1 MGIEIISSG
10 LQTTVQDLGRAGWR
24 HMGVP
29 ESGGADKFS
38 LKLANFILGKS
49 FNSPVLECTLTGPTL
64 KFSSPYSVTVT
75 GADMNP
81 KVNNK
86 EVEMNQVIEV
96 KSNDV
101 LSMDN
106 CSKGCR
112 SYIAFSEDILSDDFL
127 GSAST
132 YLPAKLGGIEGLPL
146 KEGSVINT
154 KPCKSKTNS
163 LREIDFKLG
172 KLFENEWTIRVIKG
186 PEYDVIKKSSREIIF
201 SSILTVSNDSN
212 RIGNRLIGIK
222 VDVLNNNQ
230 MVSCPMAPGTIQCPE
245 NGLPIILGCDSQ
257 TLGGYPRILQIAA
270 SDLHL
275 IGQLR
280 PNDSVSFEKISIDQ
294 ARKELMKQNSL
305 FSS

>member
-112 SYIAFSEDILSDDFL
+112 SYIAFSEDILSDNFL

-186 PEYDVIKKSSREIIF
+186 PEYDVIKKSSREITF
-201 SSILTVSNDSN
+201 SSIFTVSNDSN
-212 RIGNRLIGIK
+212 RIGNRLMGIK

-280 PNDSVSFEKISIDQ
+280 PNDSVSFEMISIDL
-294 ARKELMKQNSL
+294 ARKKLMKQNSL
-305 FSS
+305 FTS

>member
-10 LQTTVQDLGRAGWR
+10 LQTSVQDLGRAGWR

-172 KLFENEWTIRVIKG
+172 KPFENEWTIRVIKG

-212 RIGNRLIGIK
+212 RIGNRLMGIK

>member
-1 MGIEIISSG
+1 MAIEIISSG

-38 LKLANFILGKS
+38 LKLANFILGKP
-49 FNSPVLECTLTGPTL
+49 FNSSVLECTLTGPSL
-64 KFSSPYSVTVT
+64 KFSSPYSVTIT

-81 KVNNK
+81 KINNK
-86 EVEMNQVIEV
+86 EVEMIKVIKVEP
-96 KSNDV
+96 NDI

-112 SYIAFSEDILSDDFL
+112 SYIAFSEDILSEDFL

-132 YLPAKLGGIEGLPL
+132 YLSAKLGGIEGLPL
-146 KEGSVINT
+146 REGSVINT
-154 KPCKSKTNS
+154 KPCKLETTSIT
-163 LREIDFKLG
+163 EIDFELG
-172 KLFENEWTIRVIKG
+172 IGFENEWNMRVIKG
-186 PEYDVIKKSSREIIF
+186 PEYDLIKKTSREIIF
-201 SSILTVSNDSN
+201 SSIFTVSNDSN
-212 RIGNRLIGIK
+212 RMGNRLIGVE
-222 VDVLNNNQ
+222 VDISNNNQ

-257 TLGGYPRILQIAA
+257 TLGGYPRILQVAA
-270 SDLHL
+270 TDLHL

-280 PNDSVSFEKISIDQ
+280 PNDKVSFEMISMDQ
-294 ARKELMKQNSL
+294 ARKELMKQDSL
-305 FSS
+305 FSY

>member
-1 MGIEIISSG
+1 MSIEIISSG

-64 KFSSPYSVTVT
+64 KFSSPYSVTIT

-81 KVNNK
+81 KINNK

-112 SYIAFSEDILSDDFL
+112 SYIAFSEDILSDNFL

-186 PEYDVIKKSSREIIF
+186 PEYDVIKKSSREITF
-201 SSILTVSNDSN
+201 SSIFTVSNDSN
-212 RIGNRLIGIK
+212 RIGNRLMGIK

-280 PNDSVSFEKISIDQ
+280 PNDSVSFEMISIDL
-294 ARKELMKQNSL
+294 ARKKLMKQNSL
-305 FSS
+305 FTS